1 MCVSTPRMYLQRR
14 YFLVPDKTWFQ
25 FQYIFLYYHTTF
37 IVVSQAC
44 AGAHIYGS
52 TFSRKFK
59 RKLFWPGGSEWVER
73 PRWVTS
79 CQSTI
84 ANILDT
90 CQGSILLLSWT
101 PFKES
106 GTRLSYDND
115 DTKRDLSSK
124 LLAQRPPRMAKKAT
138 NLIQYR
144 TAHKIWILHWSLGSD
159 FLSKHC

>member
-1 MCVSTPRMYLQRR
+1 MTLLEKNLEIKIDICLLATICLIRMFLTLISNRFSYKKILNVLSWRR
-14 YFLVPDKTWFQ
+14 
-25 FQYIFLYYHTTF
+25 
-37 IVVSQAC
+37 
-44 AGAHIYGS
+44 S

-59 RKLFWPGGSEWVER
+59 RKAVLARRKWVSR
-73 PRWVTS
+73 TTS
-79 CQSTI
+79 MSHIVSKHDCQH
-84 ANILDT
+84 LDT
-90 CQGSILLLSWT
+90 CQGSIFLLSWT

-144 TAHKIWILHWSLGSD
+144 TVSKIWIT
-159 FLSKHC
+159 